1 MSQPGNF
8 MANYRPL
15 GRDQL
20 ADLVEDVHI
29 FYKYSAPMQGLLR
42 TAYEKGSEFTVS
54 SAHPRMVDGAPS
66 KNPRYLQVRPDLV
79 RPERKYLA
87 EMGTRLQRKLDAQAP
102 ICYPVDAVL
111 AGRRNNP
118 PEPGI
123 RPLAVYNPIH
133 YQELPELFMDFICS
147 LTGKSPSTTGAG
159 SEGALTKGPFNALR
173 PTADLNNALVSMILT
188 GHAGFSS
195 SAGYVGPYVRVDHDI
210 SLLIP
215 EIWARLSL
223 EEREPAWLIEK
234 GFLEQLEDFD
244 HGGKQVM
251 ASRLGYRITQRFVH
265 GFLGKIFDN
274 PDAVFTDEILK
285 PEIQDFEV
293 YVDGI
298 NNIVEAQQR
307 VALQY
312 LEDGSIEDACPPLQA
327 LLLVMATGKYA
338 GMDAHHPEFRA
349 MFTRESLLASD
360 WYKERLEIKQQRDIA
375 LWQRHTASLQQ
386 FLDLEIYAD
395 EAERLAI
402 PERLQHARLKLQA
415 VESPDYLQKLVGTL
429 GADPLGPARVMQEQ
443 RIVDWGKARLS
454 PNFSSNT
461 SQEPQAAANYR
472 VPSLLERFTSRFK
485 RARAN

>member
-1 MSQPGNF
+1 MAQPDNF
-8 MANYRPL
+8 LANYQPL
-15 GRDQL
+15 DRQQV
-20 ADLVEDVHI
+20 AALVEDVHT
-29 FYKYSAPMQGLLR
+29 FYKFTAPMQGLLR
-42 TAYEKGSEFTVS
+42 TAHETGTEFTVS
-54 SAHPRMVDGAPS
+54 SAHPRLVDGVPS

-87 EMGTRLQRKLDAQAP
+87 EMSTRLQRKLDVQAP
-102 ICYPVDAVL
+102 VCHPVDAVL
-111 AGRRNNP
+111 TGRRNNP
-118 PEPGI
+118 PEAGV

-133 YQELPELFMDFICS
+133 YQELPELFMDFVCS

-173 PTADLNNALVSMILT
+173 STTDLNNALVSMILT

-195 SAGYVGPYVRVDHDI
+195 SAGYIGPYVRVDHDV

-215 EIWARLSL
+215 EIWSRLPV
-223 EEREPAWLIEK
+223 EQREPAWLIEK
-234 GFLEQLEDFD
+234 GFLERLEDFEHD
-244 HGGKQVM
+244 GRQVL

-285 PEIQDFEV
+285 PEIQDFGV

-312 LEDGSIEDACPPLQA
+312 LEDGSVEDACPPLQA
-327 LLLVMATGKYA
+327 LLLVMATGRYA
-338 GMDAHHPEFRA
+338 GMDVHHPDFRA

-360 WYKERLEIKQQRDIA
+360 WYRERLEIKQQRDIA
-375 LWQRHTASLQQ
+375 LWRRHTASLQK
-386 FLDLEIYAD
+386 FLDDEIYTD
-395 EAERLAI
+395 EAERLGIRSRLERARH
-402 PERLQHARLKLQA
+402 RLQE
-415 VESPDYLQKLVGTL
+415 VEHPDYPEQLVGTL
-429 GADPLGPARVMQEQ
+429 GADPLGPTRNVQEQ
-443 RIVDWGKARLS
+443 RIVDWGKARLAK
-454 PNFSSNT
+454 NFTSNIGNDR
-461 SQEPQAAANYR
+461 QAAAPCR